1 MSDETRKQMSDI
13 VPLRRDVAP
22 AGFAYDDETRVRCFI
37 LYATFAARNCAAV
50 ARLYASE
57 VAGQDVPVPDTRTIQ
72 LWAAADDWSRQAD
85 DLWRNTKGRTSYE
98 LQILSQ
104 ANTMMGA
111 KALHDIL
118 TGADQRELNERIVTL
133 KAIEVAMKARE
144 KLPELARIEP
154 PEDRDLDDDKPRD
167 QREAEALSG
176 IARTKGTA

>member
-1 MSDETRKQMSDI
+1 M
-13 VPLRRDVAP
+13 
-22 AGFAYDDETRVRCFI
+22 
-37 LYATFAARNCAAV
+37 
-50 ARLYASE
+50 
-57 VAGQDVPVPDTRTIQ
+57 PDTRTIQ